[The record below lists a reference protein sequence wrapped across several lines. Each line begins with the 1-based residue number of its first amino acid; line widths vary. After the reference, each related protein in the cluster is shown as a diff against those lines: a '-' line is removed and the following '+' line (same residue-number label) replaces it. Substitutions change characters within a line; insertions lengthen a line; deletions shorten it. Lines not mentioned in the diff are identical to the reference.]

1 MIKSKKR
8 FSVSLMAALTLMA
21 AGVAGF
27 AQRHF
32 MLSNVARPEV
42 KMQLSAAVERESGA
56 VPLSKDTVVNLGD
69 VLDWTITAEND
80 GNGAAVEY
88 KAVAHIPRGTT
99 FVADSAKAD
108 GAKAFYSNDGGKSY
122 SRQPMIEE
130 KQADGSS
137 RFAYSRNP
145 APPIS
150 NEDYY
155 EEPKNICEPSGFA
168 RADCF
173 GDRRCAFS
181 ANCSADARWHFDFEP
196 GQRNLF

>member
-8 FSVSLMAALTLMA
+8 FSVSLMAALTLLV
-21 AGVAGF
+21 AGAAGF

-56 VPLSKDTVVNLGD
+56 VPLSKDTVVSSGD
-69 VLDWTITAEND
+69 MLDWSITSEND

-99 FVADSAKAD
+99 FVADSAKA
-108 GAKAFYSNDGGKSY
+108 FYSIDSGKSY

-137 RFAYSRNP
+137 KRVP
-145 APPIS
+145 APVSIYT
-150 NEDYY
+150 DVRY
-155 EEPKNICEPSGFA
+155 EW
-168 RADCF
+168 ADPLAP
-173 GDRRCAFS
+173 GGKLS
-181 ANCSADARWHFDFEP
+181 ASYKVRVK
-196 GQRNLF
+196 